1 MSKYEPFY
9 WLNKESTDF
18 LSKGYLIKGQT
29 PIERIR
35 FIADTAENYLGIIGY
50 ADKFYDYMSRGWF
63 SLASP
68 VWSNYGTNKGLP
80 ISCFGSY
87 PDDNMESILYTQAEV
102 GMLSKLGGGTSGY
115 FGALRPR
122 GASITNNG
130 ESSGAV
136 HFLQLMDAVTNV
148 VSQGST
154 RRGYFAG
161 YLPADHPDILEFL
174 KIGHDGNTIQG
185 IYTGVSISDEFMASV
200 LNQEDTAVEVWL
212 AIINSRKQ
220 VGFPYLVFTGN
231 ANNNKPECYSDK
243 PIVASNLCVTGDTKI
258 LTKDGYKLIQNLE
271 GKTVECWNGKDW
283 SLTPI
288 FKTSDGQEVLEVN
301 LSNGATIKAT
311 PYHKWYVA
319 KQDSRGKLLGE
330 EIKRTHELQTGDKL
344 IKFNLM
350 PVDHGSLILADAYT
364 NGLHTAEGT
373 VYHSDACR
381 ISLYGDKQ
389 NLLSHIT
396 GYTSTSVTTD
406 KEGTVRTNVH
416 FSKNV
421 LKPKFY
427 VPSAEYTVASRIQ
440 WLSGLLDGDGT
451 LTSNDGTESL
461 QLTSINF
468 SFLNELHL
476 MLQELGVN
484 SKVSK
489 ISDGKYTSLPTN
501 DGSGNYKDYWCQ
513 PTYRIII
520 AGSSLQQL
528 LNLGLTCKRVQ
539 PTTRTYNREATHFV
553 KVISVVD
560 NNEIAPTYCGTE
572 PVYNK
577 LMFNGVLT
585 GNCSEIMLPSNPDET
600 FVCVLSSMNLL
611 HYDEW
616 KDTDAVEVLT
626 MFLDSVVTEAID
638 KLNVMQ
644 SKTKPEEWFLHRIQR
659 FLENHRALGLGVLGL
674 SSYYQSIGVSFDSQK
689 AAKLN
694 YEMFK
699 LIREKAENASI
710 ELGTRYGCVMGT
722 NRRNT
727 TLLAIA
733 PTKSSSFIL
742 GQVSQS
748 IEPLMS
754 NYFINDTA
762 KAKIVYK
769 NKFLEELL
777 ESKGKNTSDVW
788 QSILMNDGSV
798 QHLDFLSDDEKA
810 VFKTFAE
817 IDPNFIIE
825 QASIRQEFID
835 QGQSLNLLIGP
846 SMKPKEI
853 HQLYVKAWKLGI
865 KALYYQFGI
874 SSAQE
879 LSRSKLLQNECS
891 ACHA

>member
-9 WLNKESTDF
+9 WLNKESADF

-29 PIERIR
+29 PTERIR
-35 FIADTAENYLGIIGY
+35 FIADTAEKYLGITGY
-50 ADKFYDYMSRGWF
+50 AAKFYDYMSRGWF

-122 GASITNNG
+122 GAPITNNG

-185 IYTGVSISDEFMASV
+185 IYTGVAISDEFMSRV

-243 PIVASNLCVTGDTKI
+243 PIVASNL
-258 LTKDGYKLIQNLE
+258 
-271 GKTVECWNGKDW
+271 
-283 SLTPI
+283 
-288 FKTSDGQEVLEVN
+288 
-301 LSNGATIKAT
+301 
-311 PYHKWYVA
+311 
-319 KQDSRGKLLGE
+319 
-330 EIKRTHELQTGDKL
+330 
-344 IKFNLM
+344 
-350 PVDHGSLILADAYT
+350 
-364 NGLHTAEGT
+364 
-373 VYHSDACR
+373 
-381 ISLYGDKQ
+381 
-389 NLLSHIT
+389 
-396 GYTSTSVTTD
+396 
-406 KEGTVRTNVH
+406 
-416 FSKNV
+416 
-421 LKPKFY
+421 
-427 VPSAEYTVASRIQ
+427 
-440 WLSGLLDGDGT
+440 
-451 LTSNDGTESL
+451 
-461 QLTSINF
+461 
-468 SFLNELHL
+468 
-476 MLQELGVN
+476 
-484 SKVSK
+484 
-489 ISDGKYTSLPTN
+489 
-501 DGSGNYKDYWCQ
+501 
-513 PTYRIII
+513 
-520 AGSSLQQL
+520 
-528 LNLGLTCKRVQ
+528 
-539 PTTRTYNREATHFV
+539 
-553 KVISVVD
+553 
-560 NNEIAPTYCGTE
+560 
-572 PVYNK
+572 
-577 LMFNGVLT
+577 
-585 GNCSEIMLPSNPDET
+585 CSEIMLPSNPDET

-638 KLNVMQ
+638 KLNIMQ

-674 SSYYQSIGVSFDSQK
+674 SSYYQSIGISFDSQK

-727 TLLAIA
+727 TLMAIA

-742 GQVSQS
+742 GQVSQG

-865 KALYYQFGI
+865 KSLYYQFGI

>member
-35 FIADTAENYLGIIGY
+35 FIADTAEKYLGITGY
-50 ADKFYDYMSRGWF
+50 ADKFYDYMSKGWF

-122 GASITNNG
+122 GAPITNNG

-161 YLPADHPDILEFL
+161 YIPADHPDILEFL

-200 LNQEDTAVEVWL
+200 LNQEDKAVEVWL

-243 PIVASNLCVTGDTKI
+243 PIVASNL
-258 LTKDGYKLIQNLE
+258 
-271 GKTVECWNGKDW
+271 
-283 SLTPI
+283 
-288 FKTSDGQEVLEVN
+288 
-301 LSNGATIKAT
+301 
-311 PYHKWYVA
+311 
-319 KQDSRGKLLGE
+319 
-330 EIKRTHELQTGDKL
+330 
-344 IKFNLM
+344 
-350 PVDHGSLILADAYT
+350 
-364 NGLHTAEGT
+364 
-373 VYHSDACR
+373 
-381 ISLYGDKQ
+381 
-389 NLLSHIT
+389 
-396 GYTSTSVTTD
+396 
-406 KEGTVRTNVH
+406 
-416 FSKNV
+416 
-421 LKPKFY
+421 
-427 VPSAEYTVASRIQ
+427 
-440 WLSGLLDGDGT
+440 
-451 LTSNDGTESL
+451 
-461 QLTSINF
+461 
-468 SFLNELHL
+468 
-476 MLQELGVN
+476 
-484 SKVSK
+484 
-489 ISDGKYTSLPTN
+489 
-501 DGSGNYKDYWCQ
+501 
-513 PTYRIII
+513 
-520 AGSSLQQL
+520 
-528 LNLGLTCKRVQ
+528 
-539 PTTRTYNREATHFV
+539 
-553 KVISVVD
+553 
-560 NNEIAPTYCGTE
+560 
-572 PVYNK
+572 
-577 LMFNGVLT
+577 
-585 GNCSEIMLPSNPDET
+585 CSEIMLPSNPDET

-644 SKTKPEEWFLHRIQR
+644 SKTKPEEWFLHRIKR

-674 SSYYQSIGVSFDSQK
+674 ASYYQSIGVSFDSQK

-742 GQVSQS
+742 GQVSQG

-762 KAKIVYK
+762 KAKVIYK
-769 NKFLEELL
+769 NKFLEQLL

-865 KALYYQFGI
+865 KSLYYQFGI

>member
-35 FIADTAENYLGIIGY
+35 FIADTAENYLNIPGY
-50 ADKFYDYMSRGWF
+50 AEKFYDYMSRGWF

-122 GASITNNG
+122 GAPITNNG

-161 YLPADHPDILEFL
+161 YLPADHTDILEFL

-185 IYTGVSISDEFMASV
+185 IYTGVSISDEFMSRV

-243 PIVASNLCVTGDTKI
+243 PIVASNL
-258 LTKDGYKLIQNLE
+258 
-271 GKTVECWNGKDW
+271 
-283 SLTPI
+283 
-288 FKTSDGQEVLEVN
+288 
-301 LSNGATIKAT
+301 
-311 PYHKWYVA
+311 
-319 KQDSRGKLLGE
+319 
-330 EIKRTHELQTGDKL
+330 
-344 IKFNLM
+344 
-350 PVDHGSLILADAYT
+350 
-364 NGLHTAEGT
+364 
-373 VYHSDACR
+373 
-381 ISLYGDKQ
+381 
-389 NLLSHIT
+389 
-396 GYTSTSVTTD
+396 
-406 KEGTVRTNVH
+406 
-416 FSKNV
+416 
-421 LKPKFY
+421 
-427 VPSAEYTVASRIQ
+427 
-440 WLSGLLDGDGT
+440 
-451 LTSNDGTESL
+451 
-461 QLTSINF
+461 
-468 SFLNELHL
+468 
-476 MLQELGVN
+476 
-484 SKVSK
+484 
-489 ISDGKYTSLPTN
+489 
-501 DGSGNYKDYWCQ
+501 
-513 PTYRIII
+513 
-520 AGSSLQQL
+520 
-528 LNLGLTCKRVQ
+528 
-539 PTTRTYNREATHFV
+539 
-553 KVISVVD
+553 
-560 NNEIAPTYCGTE
+560 
-572 PVYNK
+572 
-577 LMFNGVLT
+577 
-585 GNCSEIMLPSNPDET
+585 CSEIMLPSNPDET

-674 SSYYQSIGVSFDSQK
+674 SSYYQSIGISFDSQK

-742 GQVSQS
+742 GQVSQG

-865 KALYYQFGI
+865 KSLYYQFGI

>member
-9 WLNKESTDF
+9 WLNKESIDF

-35 FIADTAENYLGIIGY
+35 FIADTAEKYLNIPGY

-122 GASITNNG
+122 GAPITNNG

-185 IYTGVSISDEFMASV
+185 IYTGVTISDEFMSRV

-243 PIVASNLCVTGDTKI
+243 PIVASNL
-258 LTKDGYKLIQNLE
+258 
-271 GKTVECWNGKDW
+271 
-283 SLTPI
+283 
-288 FKTSDGQEVLEVN
+288 
-301 LSNGATIKAT
+301 
-311 PYHKWYVA
+311 
-319 KQDSRGKLLGE
+319 
-330 EIKRTHELQTGDKL
+330 
-344 IKFNLM
+344 
-350 PVDHGSLILADAYT
+350 
-364 NGLHTAEGT
+364 
-373 VYHSDACR
+373 
-381 ISLYGDKQ
+381 
-389 NLLSHIT
+389 
-396 GYTSTSVTTD
+396 
-406 KEGTVRTNVH
+406 
-416 FSKNV
+416 
-421 LKPKFY
+421 
-427 VPSAEYTVASRIQ
+427 
-440 WLSGLLDGDGT
+440 
-451 LTSNDGTESL
+451 
-461 QLTSINF
+461 
-468 SFLNELHL
+468 
-476 MLQELGVN
+476 
-484 SKVSK
+484 
-489 ISDGKYTSLPTN
+489 
-501 DGSGNYKDYWCQ
+501 
-513 PTYRIII
+513 
-520 AGSSLQQL
+520 
-528 LNLGLTCKRVQ
+528 
-539 PTTRTYNREATHFV
+539 
-553 KVISVVD
+553 
-560 NNEIAPTYCGTE
+560 
-572 PVYNK
+572 
-577 LMFNGVLT
+577 
-585 GNCSEIMLPSNPDET
+585 CSEIMLPSNPDET

-638 KLNVMQ
+638 KLNIMQ

-674 SSYYQSIGVSFDSQK
+674 SSYYQSIGISFDSQK

-694 YEMFK
+694 YEIFK

-742 GQVSQS
+742 GQVSQG

-865 KALYYQFGI
+865 KSLYYQFGI

>member
-35 FIADTAENYLGIIGY
+35 FIADTAENYLNIPGY

-122 GASITNNG
+122 GAPITNNG

-185 IYTGVSISDEFMASV
+185 IYTGVAISDEFMSRV

-243 PIVASNLCVTGDTKI
+243 PIVASNL
-258 LTKDGYKLIQNLE
+258 
-271 GKTVECWNGKDW
+271 
-283 SLTPI
+283 
-288 FKTSDGQEVLEVN
+288 
-301 LSNGATIKAT
+301 
-311 PYHKWYVA
+311 
-319 KQDSRGKLLGE
+319 
-330 EIKRTHELQTGDKL
+330 
-344 IKFNLM
+344 
-350 PVDHGSLILADAYT
+350 
-364 NGLHTAEGT
+364 
-373 VYHSDACR
+373 
-381 ISLYGDKQ
+381 
-389 NLLSHIT
+389 
-396 GYTSTSVTTD
+396 
-406 KEGTVRTNVH
+406 
-416 FSKNV
+416 
-421 LKPKFY
+421 
-427 VPSAEYTVASRIQ
+427 
-440 WLSGLLDGDGT
+440 
-451 LTSNDGTESL
+451 
-461 QLTSINF
+461 
-468 SFLNELHL
+468 
-476 MLQELGVN
+476 
-484 SKVSK
+484 
-489 ISDGKYTSLPTN
+489 
-501 DGSGNYKDYWCQ
+501 
-513 PTYRIII
+513 
-520 AGSSLQQL
+520 
-528 LNLGLTCKRVQ
+528 
-539 PTTRTYNREATHFV
+539 
-553 KVISVVD
+553 
-560 NNEIAPTYCGTE
+560 
-572 PVYNK
+572 
-577 LMFNGVLT
+577 
-585 GNCSEIMLPSNPDET
+585 CSEIMLPSNPDET

-638 KLNVMQ
+638 KLNIMQ

-674 SSYYQSIGVSFDSQK
+674 SSYYQSIGISFDSQK

-742 GQVSQS
+742 GQVSQG

-865 KALYYQFGI
+865 KSLYYQFGI

>member
-9 WLNKESTDF
+9 WLNKESIDF

-29 PIERIR
+29 PNERIR
-35 FIADTAENYLGIIGY
+35 FIADTAENYLNIPGY

-185 IYTGVSISDEFMASV
+185 IYTGVAISDEFMSRV

-243 PIVASNLCVTGDTKI
+243 PIVASNLCVTGDTRI
-258 LTKDGYKLIQNLE
+258 LTREGYKPIQSLS
-271 GKTVECWNGKDW
+271 GQTVECWNGTNW
-283 SLTPI
+283 SPTPI
-288 FKTSDGQEVLEVN
+288 FQTSEGQEVIEVL
-301 LSNGATIKAT
+301 LSNGHVIKAT

-319 KQDSRGKLLGE
+319 KQDARGKLIGE
-330 EIKRTHELQTGDKL
+330 VMKRTFELQPDDKL
-344 IKFNLM
+344 VKYNLE
-350 PVDHGSLILADAYT
+350 PVTHGAKELPHAYA
-364 NGLHTAEGT
+364 NGFHTADGT
-373 VYHSDACR
+373 VYSNGSPR
-381 ISLYGDKQ
+381 ISLYGNKKDLVDKF
-389 NLLSHIT
+389 T
-396 GYTSTSVTTD
+396 GYNSITEDSSARLNINYKPEVLQ
-406 KEGTVRTNVH
+406 
-416 FSKNV
+416 SK
-421 LKPKFY
+421 FF
-427 VPSAEYTVASRIQ
+427 VPSSDYSVQSRLE
-440 WLSGLLDGDGT
+440 WLAGLFDGDGT
-451 LTSNDGTESL
+451 LTNNNGTESIQLVSVNKPFLLEL
-461 QLTSINF
+461 QL
-468 SFLNELHL
+468 L
-476 MLQELGVN
+476 LQELGVDA
-484 SKVSK
+484 K
-489 ISDGKYTSLPTN
+489 ISLISEAGYRKLPANDGTGKLKDFWCKESYRIMLAGSYLNHLVSLGLPT
-501 DGSGNYKDYWCQ
+501 S
-513 PTYRIII
+513 
-520 AGSSLQQL
+520 
-528 LNLGLTCKRVQ
+528 RVV
-539 PTTRTYNREATHFV
+539 PTTREYNRKATQFV
-553 KVISVVD
+553 KVVSVTD
-560 NNEIAPTYCGTE
+560 NNEVAPTYCGTE
-572 PVYNK
+572 PEHNR

-674 SSYYQSIGVSFDSQK
+674 SSYYQSIGISFDSQK
-689 AAKLN
+689 AARLN
-694 YEMFK
+694 YEIFK

-742 GQVSQS
+742 GQVSQG

-777 ESKGKNTSDVW
+777 ESIGKNTSDVW

-798 QHLDFLSDDEKA
+798 QHLDFLSNDEKA

-865 KALYYQFGI
+865 KSLYYQFGI

>member
-9 WLNKESTDF
+9 WLNKESIDF

-35 FIADTAENYLGIIGY
+35 FIADTAEKYLNIPGY

-122 GASITNNG
+122 GAPITNNG

-185 IYTGVSISDEFMASV
+185 IYTGVAISDEFMSRV

-243 PIVASNLCVTGDTKI
+243 PIVASNL
-258 LTKDGYKLIQNLE
+258 
-271 GKTVECWNGKDW
+271 
-283 SLTPI
+283 
-288 FKTSDGQEVLEVN
+288 
-301 LSNGATIKAT
+301 
-311 PYHKWYVA
+311 
-319 KQDSRGKLLGE
+319 
-330 EIKRTHELQTGDKL
+330 
-344 IKFNLM
+344 
-350 PVDHGSLILADAYT
+350 
-364 NGLHTAEGT
+364 
-373 VYHSDACR
+373 
-381 ISLYGDKQ
+381 
-389 NLLSHIT
+389 
-396 GYTSTSVTTD
+396 
-406 KEGTVRTNVH
+406 
-416 FSKNV
+416 
-421 LKPKFY
+421 
-427 VPSAEYTVASRIQ
+427 
-440 WLSGLLDGDGT
+440 
-451 LTSNDGTESL
+451 
-461 QLTSINF
+461 
-468 SFLNELHL
+468 
-476 MLQELGVN
+476 
-484 SKVSK
+484 
-489 ISDGKYTSLPTN
+489 
-501 DGSGNYKDYWCQ
+501 
-513 PTYRIII
+513 
-520 AGSSLQQL
+520 
-528 LNLGLTCKRVQ
+528 
-539 PTTRTYNREATHFV
+539 
-553 KVISVVD
+553 
-560 NNEIAPTYCGTE
+560 
-572 PVYNK
+572 
-577 LMFNGVLT
+577 
-585 GNCSEIMLPSNPDET
+585 CSEIMLPSNPDET

-638 KLNVMQ
+638 KLNIMQ

-674 SSYYQSIGVSFDSQK
+674 SSYYQSIGISFDSQK

-742 GQVSQS
+742 GQVSQG

-865 KALYYQFGI
+865 KSLYYQFGI